1 MRHNIRI
8 ENPLAKVSTQYQA
21 PIEVTIEFPL
31 FRKEV
36 KSDNWRKDITLT
48 RIAEDGSSIS
58 LRYIK
63 SMQYDQET
71 VEFSRGR
78 IAVDTGDLD
87 YTRGIGE
94 HACSEQE
101 FVAMLALGT
110 KLMAQVSQELGPI
123 PGDALDPLV
132 QAVNGLKQGN
142 GARDS
147 ARPSLRQ

>member
-1 MRHNIRI
+1 MRQTVRI
-8 ENPLAKVSTQYQA
+8 ENPLAKVSSQYQA
-21 PIEVTIEFPL
+21 PVEVTIEFPL
-31 FRKEV
+31 FRKDV

-48 RIAEDGSSIS
+48 RIDEDGSSIS

-63 SMQYDQET
+63 SIQYDQET
-71 VEFSRGR
+71 VEFSRGH

-110 KLMAQVSQELGPI
+110 KLLAQLSQELGPLSN
-123 PGDALDPLV
+123 DALDPLV
-132 QAVNGLKQGN
+132 QAVSALKHGN
-142 GARDS
+142 GTRENTRA
-147 ARPSLRQ
+147 AMRQ